1 MNGTLQ
7 DAPTFFWQINSLR
20 YVSNYPYIF
29 SKAFATHLPHS
40 FCYMFTF
47 HSHTC
52 SYIWEATSCYIR
64 TCLHSFENKFILHLH
79 WKSNFCTTHSHSWK
93 AISYH
98 MFLLWDAFS
107 CHFQHICTFAKHL
120 ATYSTYTCTW
130 WTTFSHYLG
139 TRKTWCS
146 PNQVLALRGN
156 LTNMLS
162 LIMPSCISTNKSL
175 GPLGLSH
182 VLAFIKAW
190 WSDLPLFRPTL
201 ILSSVKTISSK
212 LEGV

>member
-7 DAPTFFWQINSLR
+7 DAHTFLANKFLTLCVKLSIQI
-20 YVSNYPYIF
+20 F
-29 SKAFATHLPHS
+29 QG
-40 FCYMFTF
+40 FCYTTTPFCLLYVHISFTYMLIHLRGNF
-47 HSHTC
+47 ML
-52 SYIWEATSCYIR
+52 YIR
-64 TCLHSFENKFILHLH
+64 ACLHSFENNFMSHLH
-79 WKSNFCTTHSHSWK
+79 WKRNFCTTHSHSWK

-98 MFLLWDAFS
+98 MSLLWDAFS

-162 LIMPSCISTNKSL
+162 LIMPSCISNNKSL
-175 GPLGLSH
+175 GPL
-182 VLAFIKAW
+182 A
-190 WSDLPLFRPTL
+190 
-201 ILSSVKTISSK
+201 
-212 LEGV
+212 